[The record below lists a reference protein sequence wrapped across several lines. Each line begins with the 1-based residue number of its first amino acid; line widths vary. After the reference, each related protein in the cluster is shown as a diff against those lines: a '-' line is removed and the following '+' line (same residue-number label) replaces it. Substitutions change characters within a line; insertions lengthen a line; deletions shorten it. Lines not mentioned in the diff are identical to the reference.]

1 MKLRIYY
8 DDGKVEVIYNAHNI
22 DAYDPDTLT
31 IVYTDVK
38 DATFKCR
45 KIPAANVSKIMIS
58 EANV

>member
-8 DDGKVEVIYNAHNI
+8 DDGKVEIIFNAHNI
-22 DAYDPDTLT
+22 DAYDGSALT

-45 KIPAANVSKIMIS
+45 KIPAKHISKIMIS
-58 EANV
+58 GVNV